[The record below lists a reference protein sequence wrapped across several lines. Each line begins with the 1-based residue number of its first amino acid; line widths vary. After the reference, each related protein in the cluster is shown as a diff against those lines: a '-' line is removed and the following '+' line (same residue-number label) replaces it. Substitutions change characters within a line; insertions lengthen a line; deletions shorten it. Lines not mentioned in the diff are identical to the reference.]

1 MSPAP
6 LYHRKS
12 PDFRGSVLYPLNALR
27 EVAVDLYERQRTKYA
42 GREEILRQRVPL
54 LNCLW
59 NDVLHFSPVHPA
71 CVAKLARTHGL
82 GWGEA
87 EWFEIDA
94 IAAGFTSAN
103 TAVFRYTDTRLESP
117 FPDEEFE
124 AFEIERVAGMTDLPA
139 STREYY
145 RTVAASGGRYL
156 IFVGVPHV
164 LHRGPVDVAQARLV
178 RA

>member
-27 EVAVDLYERQRTKYA
+27 EVAVDLYERHRAKYA
-42 GREEILRQRVPL
+42 GREEILGQRVPP

-71 CVAKLARTHGL
+71 RVAELARAHGL
-82 GWGEA
+82 VWHEA
-87 EWFEIDA
+87 EWFEIDP
-94 IAAGFTSAN
+94 IAAGFTPTN
-103 TAVFRYTDTRLESP
+103 TAVFRYADTRLEGSI
-117 FPDEEFE
+117 PDEEFE
-124 AFEIERVAGMTDLPA
+124 PFDTERLARMTDLPA

-145 RTVAASGGRYL
+145 RSVAPGSSRYF
-156 IFVGVPHV
+156 IFVGVPHI
-164 LHRGPVDVAQARLV
+164 LHRGQVQVAEARLV

>member
-1 MSPAP
+1 MSLTP

-12 PDFRGSVLYPLNALR
+12 PDFRGNVLYPLNALR
-27 EVAVDLYERQRTKYA
+27 GIAADLYDRQRAKYA
-42 GREEILRQRVPL
+42 GREEILRQRVPA

-71 CVAKLARTHGL
+71 RVAELARAHDL
-82 GWGEA
+82 LWSEA
-87 EWFEIDA
+87 EWFEVDPV
-94 IAAGFTSAN
+94 AAGFTPAN
-103 TAVFRYTDTRLESP
+103 TAVFRYADIRLEDSI
-117 FPDEEFE
+117 PDEEFE
-124 AFEIERVAGMTDLPA
+124 AFSMERLAGMTELSS

-145 RTVAASGGRYL
+145 RSVAPGSGRYF

-164 LHRGPVDVAQARLV
+164 LHRGTVDVAHARLV

>member
-1 MSPAP
+1 MSTAP

-12 PDFRGSVLYPLNALR
+12 PDFRGNVLYPLNALR
-27 EVAVDLYERQRTKYA
+27 AVAVDLYERQRSKYV

-71 CVAKLARTHGL
+71 RVAELARAEGL
-82 GWGEA
+82 VWHEA
-87 EWFEIDA
+87 QWFQIDA
-94 IAAGFTSAN
+94 VAAGFTPAN
-103 TAVFRYTDTRLESP
+103 TAVFRYADTRLEGP
-117 FPDEEFE
+117 IGDEEFE
-124 AFEIERVAGMTDLPA
+124 PFDIERLARMSELPA

-145 RTVAASGGRYL
+145 RSVAPGSSRYF

-164 LHRGPVDVAQARLV
+164 LHRGPVDVAAARLV
-178 RA
+178 LA